1 MTQGRGNQM
10 HNAKIRAVA
19 RYVFPTM
26 LSNFCFVLFTI
37 IDAIFV
43 GRGVGTNALGAINL
57 VNPFVLIVSAMN
69 LFISVGGVAIC
80 AVHMGKGDYDGANT
94 VFRHGMFLLSFAAAV
109 LSLAGMLFT
118 DNICSLLGAGET
130 FHSYA
135 ADYLFW
141 YSLFI
146 IPSALSAG
154 LQNYCRN
161 DNALGLVGMAVI
173 ISSICNILG
182 DWLLVFPLAMG
193 TKGAA
198 IATGVS
204 QTLGLLIMLTHF
216 ARKNGKLRL
225 GKISLNTGL
234 LREIIFHG
242 LPEGVSQL
250 ATPIMKFCMNL
261 VLIERIGDLGV
272 NAFSVVSNIAILTMG
287 IFSGASEGLQPLFGQ
302 SYGAKNEKDLK
313 FYFKSGL
320 IISFTGSAVITILTV
335 LLRENICAL
344 FGADAATTEYV
355 LQIYPLFSIG
365 FIVMAINVMITAYLY
380 STERSALSTS
390 ISLLRSVIL
399 NSAIILFLPKIFGN
413 VAIWLSMFTYEAT
426 VLMIAMILLKHS
438 ERNGIQFK

>member
-1 MTQGRGNQM
+1 MQ
-10 HNAKIRAVA
+10 NAKIRTVG
-19 RYVFPTM
+19 RYVFPTI

-57 VNPFVLIVSAMN
+57 VNPFVLVVNALN
-69 LFISVGGVAIC
+69 LLISVGGVAIC
-80 AVHMGKGDYDGANT
+80 AVHMGKGDHEVANI
-94 VFRHGMFLLSFAAAV
+94 VFRHGILLLLCAAAV
-109 LSLAGMLFT
+109 LSLAGTLFT
-118 DNICSLLGAGET
+118 DSICSILGAGET
-130 FHSYA
+130 FHQYA

-146 IPSALSAG
+146 IPSAMSAG

-161 DNALGLVGMAVI
+161 DNAPGLVGMAVI
-173 ISSICNILG
+173 ISSICNIFG

-216 ARKNGKLRL
+216 AWKKGYLRF
-225 GKISLNTGL
+225 GKISLDMEL
-234 LREIIFHG
+234 FRKIITHG

-313 FYFKSGL
+313 FYFRSGL
-320 IISFTGSAVITILTV
+320 MISFAGSAVITILTV
-335 LLRENICAL
+335 LFRENICAL
-344 FGADAATTEYV
+344 FGSDAATTEYV
-355 LQIYPLFSIG
+355 LQIYPMFSIG

-380 STERSALSTS
+380 STERSALSTGV
-390 ISLLRSVIL
+390 SLLRSVIL
-399 NSAIILFLPKIFGN
+399 NSAIIVFLPKLFGN
-413 VAIWLSMFTYEAT
+413 GAIWLSMFTYEAA
-426 VLMIAMILLKHS
+426 VLVIAMILLKNS
-438 ERNGIQFK
+438 ERNGVQFK